1 MLRLGLAIVAAVVV
15 ASAAASASA
24 QGGAIE
30 IRSCPSSSLWAYP
43 LESRQGIHGVVLQ
56 QAVFVNRTAAAVAVT
71 GVDLELLRG
80 GRVVESRRLGRA
92 ELVSWGRIAAVP
104 AGPAV
109 GALAACNVE
118 GRSIA
123 PASSASL
130 HPGEAL
136 LVARQLLAFQ
146 GDRDALRVRVHA
158 RSGARALE
166 ARREIRVRVDLSATA
181 FRFPLRGAWWVGAG
195 ATPHTHHRWSASQEF
210 AIDVGKLGAGG
221 LDHRGTGERFRDYFA
236 YGAAVLAAADGTV
249 TAAVDGIAED
259 ARAMR
264 RPGEAMDAYARRV
277 RHLQAANAKRGLAGL
292 AGNHVVL
299 DHGRGEYSFYGHLQ
313 PGSVKVRAGARVRQG
328 QAIGRL
334 GSSGN
339 ATGPHLHFQVCDGP
353 DPLDCASIPPR
364 FEGIDLPW
372 GDFPRPVQSGDLVVA
387 P

>member
-1 MLRLGLAIVAAVVV
+1 MIRLGLAALFVV
-15 ASAAASASA
+15 ASSSAPARA
-24 QGGAIE
+24 QSGAIE
-30 IRSCPSSSLWAYP
+30 IRPCPSSSLWAYP
-43 LESRQGIHGVVLQ
+43 LESRQAIHSVVLQ
-56 QAVFVNRTAAAVAVT
+56 QAVLVNRTAAAVEIT
-71 GVDLELLRG
+71 GIDLELLRA
-80 GRVVESRRLGRA
+80 GRVIESRRLGRA

-104 AGPAV
+104 ARPAG

-118 GRSIA
+118 GRTIT
-123 PASSASL
+123 PASRASL

-146 GDRDALRVRVHA
+146 GERDALRVRVHA
-158 RSGARALE
+158 RSGERTLE
-166 ARREIRVRVDLSATA
+166 ATREIRVRVELSATA

-195 ATPHTHHRWSASQEF
+195 ATPYTHHRWSASEEF
-210 AIDVGKLGAGG
+210 ALDVGKLGAGG

-249 TAAVDGIAED
+249 VAAVDGIAED

-264 RPGEAMDAYARRV
+264 RPGEAMDAYARRI
-277 RHLQAANAKRGLAGL
+277 RQIQAANVQRGLTGL
-292 AGNHVVL
+292 AGNHVVV
-299 DHGRGEYSFYGHLQ
+299 DHGRGEYSFYAHLQ
-313 PGSVKVRAGARVRQG
+313 PRSVKVRPGARVRQG
-328 QAIGRL
+328 QPIGRL

-339 ATGPHLHFQVCDGP
+339 STGPHLHFQVCDGP

-364 FEGIDLPW
+364 FQGIDLPW